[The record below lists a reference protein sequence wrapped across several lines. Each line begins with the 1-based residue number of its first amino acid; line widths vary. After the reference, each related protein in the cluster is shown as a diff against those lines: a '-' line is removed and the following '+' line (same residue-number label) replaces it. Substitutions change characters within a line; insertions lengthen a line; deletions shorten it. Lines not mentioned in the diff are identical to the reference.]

1 MPALLHACGVEC
13 GMHCKRQG
21 IDCCPMGEDT
31 EGEMWNM
38 WSCPIVRC
46 THSEGD
52 VTPKLPVPA
61 CTWHSCLT
69 THPTCP
75 HPWIGLGLVMRKSCF
90 SFVQAVLTTTR
101 VSEKCEVA
109 ATLHTLLTA
118 QESERTIVFFWFT
131 ELFAGP
137 LSLCNQAS
145 HFHLLCSYLRAF
157 QSLNLTFNRFTKHG
171 LYVPKVV
178 LK

>member
-1 MPALLHACGVEC
+1 MHVAYVEC
-13 GMHCKRQG
+13 GMHCKREG

-38 WSCPIVRC
+38 WSCPVVRC

-52 VTPKLPVPA
+52 ATPKLPVPA
-61 CTWHSCLT
+61 CTCHSCLT
-69 THPTCP
+69 THPTSP
-75 HPWIGLGLVMRKSCF
+75 HPWNCLGLVMRQSCF

-101 VSEKCEVA
+101 VSEKSEVA
-109 ATLHTLLTA
+109 ATLNTLLTA
-118 QESERTIVFFWFT
+118 QESERTIVFFGS
-131 ELFAGP
+131 LNCLQG
-137 LSLCNQAS
+137 LSLCNLAS